1 MTHFISTVLVFQL
14 VLVDVVRL
22 FVCLFFVLHSALLDL
37 KYPRFSVLCSFK
49 LKVFFLPLNKIG
61 KRAFL
66 CQPQTSIDVT
76 KLLNMFT
83 PIM

>member
-14 VLVDVVRL
+14 VFVVV
-22 FVCLFFVLHSALLDL
+22 VCLF
-37 KYPRFSVLCSFK
+37 
-49 LKVFFLPLNKIG
+49 VFFCLALCLTNFKMPAIQCLMFVQTQSFFFAVKQIG

-66 CQPQTSIDVT
+66 YQPQTSIDVT
-76 KLLNMFT
+76 KLLNIFT

>member
-14 VLVDVVRL
+14 VVVVVVCL
-22 FVCLFFVLHSALLDL
+22 FVCLHSALLAL
-37 KYPRFSVLCSFK
+37 KCPRFSVLCSFK
-49 LKVFFLPLNKIG
+49 LKGFFLPLNKIG

-76 KLLNMFT
+76 KLLNIFR